1 LVVKKID
8 ELINKV
14 DANEKENTIPTK
26 CSLGH
31 QVLCGSFKR
40 LKQSL
45 NKKSY
50 TSKEFNGVDTDS

>member
-14 DANEKENTIPTK
+14 NANEKENTIPTK

-31 QVLCGSFKR
+31 QVLCGS
-40 LKQSL
+40 L
-45 NKKSY
+45 
-50 TSKEFNGVDTDS
+50 